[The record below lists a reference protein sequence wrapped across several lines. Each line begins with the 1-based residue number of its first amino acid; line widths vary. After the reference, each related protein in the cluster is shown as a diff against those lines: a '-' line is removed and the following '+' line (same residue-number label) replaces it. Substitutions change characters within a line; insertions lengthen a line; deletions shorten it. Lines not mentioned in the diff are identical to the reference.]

1 LFAVSALEGEA
12 EITVT
17 ATLPNGEKN
26 SVSATASVV
35 LACNIQVAETI
46 KNVSCYG
53 ESDAEIALEIENAAA
68 PYTTQWLG
76 ETATTDTIENI
87 KAGNYTVAI
96 VDAEGCEFTK
106 TYTVTEP
113 EEMMMMASIKQ
124 PTCDNADGAIIIET
138 KGVKYAS
145 FAWSNEAT
153 TQNISKV
160 AKGDY
165 TLTVTN
171 TETGCSISDTYTLVE
186 PEAPVITVANVVATA
201 CNEANGAVTIS
212 VSEDGLIYNWSNNK
226 QTKNLTGV
234 RAGDYTLEVVNP
246 ETNCKASLA
255 VTVPS
260 IALKQPEISLVTVSQ
275 ETGKNLVV
283 WLKENTDL
291 IDYYT
296 IYRETEGKDIY
307 EMVDRVPYSE
317 LSVYEDLEADPN
329 IRSWR
334 YKMTATDVCG
344 TETEMSAHHKTIH
357 LRKNMGMNNTY
368 NLEWDE
374 YEGLDFSSFVIYRE
388 YKVGTVLMLDTIAT
402 LPSNVTAITDLEP
415 VKRTTGYYIGIVLP
429 EEINPK
435 TQFMKAES
443 GPFSLALSNIAEA
456 ENDEEPNAVED
467 VKNAVVVYAIGHT
480 INVKNAE
487 GNEVTIYD
495 NSGRAI
501 THTPAN
507 NASNVM
513 QFDVRLDGTY
523 FVKVGNE
530 SFVVIVK

>member
-26 SVSATASVV
+26 SVSAIASVV

-53 ESDAEIALEIENAAA
+53 ESDGEISVVVENAFE
-68 PYTTQWLG
+68 PYTIQWIG
-76 ETATTDTIENI
+76 VDNTNDTLPALI
-87 KAGNYTVAI
+87 AGNYTIDIA
-96 VDAEGCEFTK
+96 DAEGCTFQK
-106 TYTVTEP
+106 TYTVVQPQEIVI
-113 EEMMMMASIKQ
+113 SKSVIN
-124 PTCDNADGAIIIET
+124 PTCANADGSITINVTGGADFTYI
-138 KGVKYAS
+138 
-145 FAWSNEAT
+145 WNNDT
-153 TQNISKV
+153 TSRSLENI
-160 AKGDY
+160 AKGEY
-165 TLTVTN
+165 HLVVVN
-171 TETGCSISDTYTLVE
+171 NETGCKAETSVVLTE
-186 PEAPVITVANVVATA
+186 PDAPVVKVSDVIETA
-201 CNEANGAVTIS
+201 CNANNGAVIIS
-212 VSEDGLIYNWSNNK
+212 GADNLIYKWNIGRA
-226 QTKNLTGV
+226 TKNLMNV
-234 RAGDYTLEVVNP
+234 PAGDYTLEVVNP
-246 ETNCKASLA
+246 ETNCKANLA

-513 QFDVRLDGTY
+513 QYDVRLDGAY

-530 SFVVIVK
+530 SFAVIVK